1 MYSFELYGLLILGL
15 PIWIIARIII
25 LVNRR
30 KKSIKFNIGDEI
42 LTNLFVIYLFFLI
55 GITILPI
62 VIGGTLE
69 HIQELSLIKRCNIN
83 IVPFVGYFKNIT
95 LFSVMIRNVVGNLVL
110 LIPFILYV
118 CIKNEKSRTLKSSV
132 KIAFL
137 ISLLIELIQLFMNI
151 FCLTY
156 VRAVDIDD
164 LILNTLGG
172 IVAWFIFKL
181 MYKGKIK
188 GIIDSIYPQLI
199 ESNEIK

>member
-1 MYSFELYGLLILGL
+1 MYSFELHGLLILGL

-30 KKSIKFNIGDEI
+30 KKSIKFNVGDEI
-42 LTNLFVIYLFFLI
+42 LTNLFVIYLFLLI

-62 VIGGTLE
+62 VIGGALE
-69 HIQELSLIKRCNIN
+69 HVQELSLIERCGIS
-83 IVPFVGYFKNIT
+83 IVPFVGYFNNIIS
-95 LFSVMIRNVVGNLVL
+95 FRVIIRNLVGNLVL
-110 LIPFILYV
+110 LIPFILYI
-118 CIKNEKSRTLKSSV
+118 CIRNEKSRSLKSSM

-137 ISLLIELIQLFMNI
+137 ISLLIEMIQLFMNI
-151 FCLTY
+151 FGLTY
-156 VRAVDIDD
+156 IRAVDIDD

-172 IVAWFIFKL
+172 VIAWCIFKL

-188 GIIDSIYPQLI
+188 DIIDSIYPQLI